1 MKLKKLELT
10 GFKSFS
16 EKSSI
21 EFPAGVSAVVG
32 PNGCGKSNIVDALRW
47 VMGEQSIKQLR
58 GKTMEDVIFSGSN
71 GKPPLN
77 MAEVRLTLLND
88 NGTAPE
94 ELKDFTEIMLTRRL
108 YRSGESGYFINKQ
121 PCRLKDIHNIF
132 LGSGLGTKSYSI
144 IQQGNIGAITEAGPE
159 ERRFFIEEAA
169 GVTRY
174 KNRKKEALSKVQTTR
189 QNLLRINDII
199 DEVRKQVAGLKHQ
212 VKKAEIYNNYQKSVR
227 ELDILISLA
236 NFDDYSHQISQT
248 ESLLKDLNDT
258 DIEHTSKIK
267 KLDAAVENIKFQLSQ
282 KEQEIS
288 EQKSQK
294 FEMQRNTD
302 RIENDL
308 KHLRREM
315 ENLSSEATRL
325 EAASKEIEEKNKN
338 IIAEITQVETQN
350 AKLKGNITDV
360 ESGLE
365 QERSASQ
372 KIRNQLSELT
382 KKLENYKTHLM
393 ELVAKEARYKN
404 IYQNAA
410 SNKENIT
417 RRLKIIDEEEV
428 KAKKKLKEVQK
439 YSIKAKE
446 HLKKLKLE
454 IDDLNERIE
463 IKQKELEHKN
473 KELGK
478 KVKLVQII
486 ELEKNKLKSKFNAL
500 KKMADNFEW
509 YKDGVKAIMK
519 KYLNRETTNSSI
531 ENKGIIGLMA
541 DIIEPETSFETAVEA
556 VLGESLQYI
565 MVKDQKTGL
574 DAINYLQSNGGG
586 RSGFIPVSSIKNIE
600 HNLPENS
607 NTQKSLLQHISV
619 KPGFEK
625 IAEAFLKNVIV
636 TTNIEE
642 AVKISKNN
650 AKWQTIVTK
659 NGDIISPQGIMIG
672 GSKGNLSGILA
683 KKQELKEL
691 EEQIKKINKK
701 IESTSLN
708 KKELESEVRLIESD
722 LQKLIENKNKS
733 IQNKSEAEKRLYKA
747 NEDEK
752 YAQRHLEITS
762 LEQEHLMGEDI
773 DINEEMVR
781 HNKELAE
788 ITNEV
793 ETAQHK
799 VTETSE
805 RISSASDEMENFNQ
819 RMVDLKLELTA
830 LNARIESNYNTLKRL
845 EEFKDEGINRFKQL
859 SEEIN
864 KNHQKRTNSKQA
876 IQEYE
881 KTLPVMYNDITH
893 LEQGLERNEA
903 GYHAIDDSLK
913 ENDNVIAKI
922 QDEREKTLQK
932 IRLLEIER
940 SQRHIKRENIANYL
954 EATYRITLSD
964 LRSELRDKAEKQ
976 DMSIDEMEVELS
988 KLKVKITNISDV
1000 NLGAIKEYKQLKERF
1015 DFLSKQRDDLV
1026 QALDD
1031 LHKVIKKIN
1040 RITQE
1045 KFIKTFDL
1053 VNEKLNEVF
1062 QRLFDGGT
1070 AQLVLTEPTK
1080 LLETGVE
1087 FMIHPPGKKLTR
1099 MSLLSGGE
1107 KALSAIAF
1115 IFSIFLIKPACFCI
1129 MDEIDAPLDDANIF
1143 RFNNLLKIIGEKS
1156 QIVMITHNKKSME
1169 FANTLF
1175 GITMEKKGISKIV
1188 SVNLKQQEI

>member
-16 EKSSI
+16 KKSSI
-21 EFPAGVSAVVG
+21 EFPAGISAVVG

-47 VMGEQSIKQLR
+47 VMGEQSVKQLR

-77 MAEVRLTLLND
+77 MAEVCLTLLND

-169 GVTRY
+169 GITRY
-174 KNRKKEALSKVQTTR
+174 KSRKKEALSKIQTTK

-199 DEVRKQVAGLKHQ
+199 NEVKKQVAGLKRQ
-212 VKKAEIYNNYQKSVR
+212 VKKAEIYNNYQKGIR

-236 NFDDYSHQISQT
+236 NFDDYSHQIRQT
-248 ESLLKDLNDT
+248 ESLLKSLNDT

-267 KLDAAVENIKFQLSQ
+267 KLDAAVEDIKFQLSQ

-294 FEMQRNTD
+294 FEMHRNAD

-315 ENLSSEATRL
+315 EDLSGEVTRL
-325 EAASKEIEEKNKN
+325 EAARKGIEEKNKN
-338 IIAEITQVETQN
+338 IIAEITQIETQN
-350 AKLKGNITDV
+350 AELKDNITYV
-360 ESGLE
+360 ESSLV

-372 KIRNQLSELT
+372 KIRDQLSELT
-382 KKLENYKTHLM
+382 KRLENYKTHLM

-410 SNKENIT
+410 GNKENIK

-428 KAKKKLKEVQK
+428 RAKKKLKETQK

-446 HLKKLKLE
+446 HLKELKLE
-454 IDDLNERIE
+454 IDGLNESIE
-463 IKQKELEHKN
+463 SKQEELERKS

-478 KVKLVQII
+478 KVKLIQTI

-519 KYLNRETTNSSI
+519 KYLNKETTSNSL
-531 ENKGIIGLMA
+531 ENNGILGLMA
-541 DIIEPETSFETAVEA
+541 DIIEPEASFETAVEA

-565 MVKDQKTGL
+565 LVKDQKTGL
-574 DAINYLQSNGGG
+574 DAIAYLQSNGAG
-586 RSGFIPVSSIKNIE
+586 RSGFIPVSSIKNTGY
-600 HNLPENS
+600 NLSEKS
-607 NTQKSLLQHISV
+607 NTQKYLLKHISV

-625 IAEAFLKNVIV
+625 IAEFFLGNVIV

-642 AVKISKNN
+642 AIKINKSNEN
-650 AKWQTIVTK
+650 CRTIVTK
-659 NGDIISPQGIMIG
+659 NGDIFSRQGIMIG
-672 GSKGNLSGILA
+672 GSKDNLSGILA
-683 KKQELKEL
+683 KKQELKKL
-691 EEQIKKINKK
+691 EGQIKRINKK
-701 IESTSLN
+701 IESASLN

-722 LQKLIENKNKS
+722 LQKLIEDKNKN
-733 IQNKSEAEKRLYKA
+733 IQNKLEAEKRLYKA

-752 YAQRHLEITS
+752 YALKHLEIAS

-773 DINEEMVR
+773 DIDEEMAGY
-781 HNKELAE
+781 NKELAE
-788 ITNEV
+788 ITDEV

-819 RMVDLKLELTA
+819 KIMDLKLKLTA
-830 LNARIESNYNTLKRL
+830 INAGIENNYNTLKRL
-845 EEFKDEGINRFKQL
+845 EEFKDEGVSQFKRL

-864 KNHQKRTNSKQA
+864 KKHQNRTNSKQK

-881 KTLPVMYNDITH
+881 KILPVLYNDMTH
-893 LEQGLERNEA
+893 LEQELEKNEA
-903 GYHAIDDSLK
+903 DYHAIDDSLK
-913 ENDNVIAKI
+913 ENDNIITKI

-940 SQRHIKRENIANYL
+940 SQRLIKQENIANHL
-954 EATYRITLSD
+954 EATYRIPLFD
-964 LRSELRDKAEKQ
+964 LRTELKNKAEKQ

-988 KLKVKITNISDV
+988 KLKVKIANISDV
-1000 NLGAIKEYKQLKERF
+1000 NLGAIKECEQLKERF
-1015 DFLSKQRDDLV
+1015 DFLSKQRDDLL

-1062 QRLFDGGT
+1062 PCLFDGGT
-1070 AQLVLTEPTK
+1070 AQLILTEPAK

-1115 IFSIFLIKPACFCI
+1115 IFSIFLIKPASFCI

-1143 RFNNLLKIIGEKS
+1143 RFNNLLKIIGEKY

-1169 FANTLF
+1169 FAGTLF
-1175 GITMEKKGISKIV
+1175 GITMERKGISKIV
-1188 SVNLKQQEI
+1188 SVNLGLT

>member
-1 MKLKKLELT
+1 MKLKKLEVT

-21 EFPAGVSAVVG
+21 EFPAGISAVVG

-47 VMGEQSIKQLR
+47 VMGEQSVKQLR
-58 GKTMEDVIFSGSN
+58 GKAMEDVIFSGSN
-71 GKPPLN
+71 GNLPLN
-77 MAEVRLTLLND
+77 MAEVCLTLLND

-121 PCRLKDIHNIF
+121 PCRLKDVHNIF

-169 GVTRY
+169 GITRY
-174 KNRKKEALSKVQTTR
+174 KNRKKEALSKVDATR
-189 QNLLRINDII
+189 QNLLRINDILN
-199 DEVRKQVAGLKHQ
+199 EVKKQLAGLKRQ
-212 VKKAEIYNNYQKSVR
+212 VKKAEIYNNYQKGIR

-236 NFDDYSHQISQT
+236 NSDNYSHQIRQT

-258 DIEHTSKIK
+258 HIEHTSKIK
-267 KLDAAVENIKFQLSQ
+267 KLDAAVEDIKFQLSQ
-282 KEQEIS
+282 KEHEIS

-294 FEMQRNTD
+294 FEIHRNID

-315 ENLSSEATRL
+315 ENLSSEAIRL
-325 EAASKEIEEKNKN
+325 EAARKEIEEKNNN
-338 IIAEITQVETQN
+338 IITEITQIETQN
-350 AKLKGNITDV
+350 AKLKDNITDV
-360 ESGLE
+360 ESSLE

-372 KIRNQLSELT
+372 KIRDQMSELT
-382 KKLENYKTHLM
+382 KRLEDYKTHLM

-410 SNKENIT
+410 SNKENIK

-428 KAKKKLKEVQK
+428 RAKNKLKETQK
-439 YSIKAKE
+439 YSIKAQK
-446 HLKKLKLE
+446 HLKELKLE
-454 IDDLNERIE
+454 IDDLNQSIE
-463 IKQKELEHKN
+463 IKEEELDRKS

-478 KVKLVQII
+478 KVKFIQII

-509 YKDGVKAIMK
+509 YKDGVRAIMK
-519 KYLNRETTNSSI
+519 KYVNKETTNSSL
-531 ENKGIIGLMA
+531 ENNGILGLMA
-541 DIIEPETSFETAVEA
+541 DIIEPEASFETAVEA
-556 VLGESLQYI
+556 ALGESLQYI
-565 MVKDQKTGL
+565 LVNDQKTGL
-574 DAINYLQSNGGG
+574 DAIAYLQSNSAG
-586 RSGFIPVSSIKNIE
+586 RSGFIPVSSIKKIKY
-600 HNLPENS
+600 NLSENS
-607 NTQKSLLQHISV
+607 NTQKNLLKHIAV

-625 IAEAFLKNVIV
+625 IAESFLENVIV

-642 AVKISKNN
+642 AIKINKSNDN
-650 AKWQTIVTK
+650 CWTIVTK
-659 NGDIISPQGIMIG
+659 NGDIISPQGIVIG
-672 GSKGNLSGILA
+672 GSKDNLSGILA

-691 EEQIKKINKK
+691 EGQINRINKK
-701 IESTSLN
+701 IESTSLD
-708 KKELESEVRLIESD
+708 KKELESEVRVIESD
-722 LQKLIENKNKS
+722 LQKLIENKNKTTQDR
-733 IQNKSEAEKRLYKA
+733 IEAEKRLYKTS
-747 NEDEK
+747 EDEK
-752 YAQRHLEITS
+752 YAQKHLEIVS
-762 LEQEHLMGEDI
+762 LEQEHLMGEEIDI
-773 DINEEMVR
+773 DEEMVR
-781 HNKELAE
+781 YNRELAE

-799 VTETSE
+799 VAETSE

-819 RMVDLKLELTA
+819 RIMDLKLRLTA
-830 LNARIESNYNTLKRL
+830 INAGIENNYNTLKRL
-845 EEFKDEGINRFKQL
+845 EEFKDEGINQFEQL
-859 SEEIN
+859 CGEIN
-864 KNHQKRTNSKQA
+864 KKHQNRTNSEQK

-881 KTLPVMYNDITH
+881 KNLPVMYNDMTH
-893 LEQGLERNEA
+893 LEQELERNEA
-903 GYHAIDDSLK
+903 DYHAIDDSLK
-913 ENDNVIAKI
+913 ENDNIITKI

-940 SQRHIKRENIANYL
+940 SQRHIKLENIANYL
-954 EATYRITLSD
+954 EATYRIPLSD

-976 DMSIDEMEVELS
+976 DMPIDEMEVELS
-988 KLKVKITNISDV
+988 RLKEKIANISDV
-1000 NLGAIKEYKQLKERF
+1000 NLGAIKEYKQLKERL
-1015 DFLSKQRDDLV
+1015 DFLSKQYDDLV

-1040 RITQE
+1040 HITQE

-1062 QRLFDGGT
+1062 PRLFDGGT
-1070 AQLVLTEPTK
+1070 AQLVLTEPAK
-1080 LLETGVE
+1080 PLETGVE

-1115 IFSIFLIKPACFCI
+1115 IFSIFLIKPASFCI
-1129 MDEIDAPLDDANIF
+1129 MDEIDASLDEANIF

-1156 QIVMITHNKKSME
+1156 QIIMITHNKKSME
-1169 FANTLF
+1169 FAGTLF

-1188 SVNLKQQEI
+1188 SVNLG

>member
-47 VMGEQSIKQLR
+47 VMGEQSVKQLR
-58 GKTMEDVIFSGSN
+58 GKAMEDVIFSGSN

-77 MAEVRLTLLND
+77 MAEVCLTLLND

-108 YRSGESGYFINKQ
+108 YRSGDSGYFINKQ

-169 GVTRY
+169 GITRY
-174 KNRKKEALSKVQTTR
+174 KTRKKEALSKVQATK

-199 DEVRKQVAGLKHQ
+199 NEVQKQMAGLKRQ
-212 VKKAEIYNNYQKSVR
+212 VKKAEIYKNYQKRIR

-236 NFDDYSHQISQT
+236 NFDDYSHKIRQT
-248 ESLLKDLNDT
+248 ESLLKDLNDA

-267 KLDAAVENIKFQLSQ
+267 KLDAAVEDIKFQLSQ

-294 FEMQRNTD
+294 FEMHRSID

-308 KHLRREM
+308 THLRREM
-315 ENLSSEATRL
+315 ENFSSEAIRL
-325 EAASKEIEEKNKN
+325 EAARKEIEEKNKN
-338 IIAEITQVETQN
+338 IITEITQIETQN
-350 AKLKGNITDV
+350 AKLKDNIADV
-360 ESGLE
+360 ESSLE

-372 KIRNQLSELT
+372 KIRDQLSELT
-382 KKLENYKTHLM
+382 KRLENYKTHLM

-410 SNKENIT
+410 SNKENIK

-428 KAKKKLKEVQK
+428 RAKKKLKETQK
-439 YSIKAKE
+439 YSIKAEK
-446 HLKKLKLE
+446 HLKELKLE
-454 IDDLNERIE
+454 IADLNERIE
-463 IKQKELEHKN
+463 IKQEGLELKSR
-473 KELGK
+473 ELGN
-478 KVKLVQII
+478 KVKLVQTI

-519 KYLNRETTNSSI
+519 KYLNKETTNSSL
-531 ENKGIIGLMA
+531 ENNAILGLMA
-541 DIIEPETSFETAVEA
+541 DIIEPEPSFETAVEA
-556 VLGESLQYI
+556 ALGESLQYI
-565 MVKDQKTGL
+565 LVKDQKTGL
-574 DAINYLQSNGGG
+574 DAINYLQSNSAG
-586 RSGFIPVSSIKNIE
+586 RSGFIPVSSIKNTG
-600 HNLPENS
+600 HNLSENS
-607 NTQKSLLQHISV
+607 NTQKYLLKHIAV

-625 IAEAFLKNVIV
+625 IAESFLENVIV
-636 TTNIEE
+636 ATNIEE
-642 AVKISKNN
+642 AITINKSDDNC
-650 AKWQTIVTK
+650 QTIVTK
-659 NGDIISPQGIMIG
+659 NGDIISSKGILIG
-672 GSKGNLSGILA
+672 GSKDNLSGILA

-691 EEQIKKINKK
+691 EGRIEMINKK
-701 IESTSLN
+701 LESTSLE
-708 KKELESEVRLIESD
+708 KKGLESEVRLIESE

-733 IQNKSEAEKRLYKA
+733 IQNKIEAEKRLYKA

-752 YAQRHLEITS
+752 YAQKHLEITS
-762 LEQEHLMGEDI
+762 LEQEHLMGEEIDI
-773 DINEEMVR
+773 DEEMAKY
-781 HNKELAE
+781 NKELEE
-788 ITNEV
+788 ITSEV
-793 ETAQHK
+793 ENAQHK

-805 RISSASDEMENFNQ
+805 KISSASDEMENFNQ
-819 RMVDLKLELTA
+819 RIMDLKLKLTA
-830 LNARIESNYNTLKRL
+830 LNAGIENNYNTLKRL
-845 EEFKDEGINRFKQL
+845 EEFKDEGIKQFKQL
-859 SEEIN
+859 SVEIN
-864 KNHQKRTNSKQA
+864 KKHQNKTNSKQK

-881 KTLPVMYNDITH
+881 KTLPVMYNDMAR

-903 GYHAIDDSLK
+903 DYHAIDDSLK
-913 ENDNVIAKI
+913 ENDNIITKI

-940 SQRHIKRENIANYL
+940 SQRYIKRENIANHL
-954 EATYRITLSD
+954 ESAYRISLSD

-988 KLKVKITNISDV
+988 GLKVKIASISDV
-1000 NLGAIKEYKQLKERF
+1000 NLGAIKEYEQLKERF
-1015 DFLSKQRDDLV
+1015 NFLSEQRDDLV
-1026 QALDD
+1026 KAIDD
-1031 LHKVIKKIN
+1031 LNKVIKKIN

-1062 QRLFDGGT
+1062 PRLFDGGT
-1070 AQLVLTEPTK
+1070 AQLVLTEPAK
-1080 LLETGVE
+1080 PLETGVE

-1129 MDEIDAPLDDANIF
+1129 MDEIDAPLDEANVF

-1169 FANTLF
+1169 FADTLF

-1188 SVNLKQQEI
+1188 SVNLGLA